1 MLRHFISL
9 KYFSKKKLLFLIK
22 LAAEIKKN
30 PEHFK
35 DKLKEKR
42 IGILFEKPS
51 LRTKASFYIGSYE
64 LGAFPIY
71 FSPFEVNLGK
81 RESISDV
88 ARTLSK
94 FLDCIV
100 LRTFSHKTILELC
113 KTSAIPVVNGLTDLL
128 HPSQVLG
135 DLFTLCELG
144 KDLKKIKF
152 TYIGDG
158 NNVCHSLLYA
168 FSILGGRITVATPKK
183 YSPDSAIVEGAKNFS
198 KISGAE
204 INLVNDP
211 FLAAKDADVIYTD
224 VWVSMGKEKEK
235 KERMKAFKKFQVNEE
250 ILKLAK
256 KNCLIM
262 HCLPAHRG
270 EEIADSVLDSKNSI
284 IFLQAE
290 NRLHSAKA
298 ILVYLLLK

>member
-1 MLRHFISL
+1 MLKHFISL
-9 KYFSKKKLLFLIK
+9 KYFSKKKLISLIK
-22 LAAEIKKN
+22 LTAEIKKN
-30 PEHFK
+30 PQKFK
-35 DKLKEKR
+35 NKLKGKK

-51 LRTKASFYIGSYE
+51 LRTKTAFYIGSYE

-88 ARTLSK
+88 AKTLSR
-94 FLDCIV
+94 FLDCVV
-100 LRTFSHKTILELC
+100 LRTFSHKTLLEF
-113 KTSAIPVVNGLTDLL
+113 SYASSIPVVNGLTDLL

-135 DLFTLCELG
+135 DIFTLYELK
-144 KDLKKIKF
+144 KDLKKINF
-152 TYIGDG
+152 AYIGDG
-158 NNVCHSLLYA
+158 NNVSHSLIYA

-183 YSPDSAIVEGAKNFS
+183 YSPDLAIVEEAKNFS
-198 KISGAE
+198 KISGAK
-204 INLVNDP
+204 IDLVNDP

-235 KERMKAFKKFQVNEE
+235 EERIKVFRRFQVNEK

-270 EEIADSVLDSKNSI
+270 EEITSSVLDGKNSI

-298 ILVYLLLK
+298 ILVYLLSK